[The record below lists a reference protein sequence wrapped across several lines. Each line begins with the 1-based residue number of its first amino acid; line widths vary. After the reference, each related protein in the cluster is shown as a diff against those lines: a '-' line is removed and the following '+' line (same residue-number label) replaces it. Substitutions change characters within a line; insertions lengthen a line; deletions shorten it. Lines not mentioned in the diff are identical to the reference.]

1 VFVSPADG
9 RITEVTRL
17 AHDDYLEGPAIQIGI
32 FMSIFDVH
40 LTRAPATTRVIA
52 LRYSPGEFLNAL
64 NWQSAT
70 NNESMWIGLEDELPP
85 YDRMAVRQIAG
96 AYARRI
102 VCTLR
107 PGQGVVRGEKIG
119 MIKLGSRT
127 ELIVPDR
134 PDMRIEVN
142 VGDRVRAG
150 VTVLAKRGDQGPQR
164 SGTASPESSE

>member
-1 VFVSPADG
+1 MLPCPID
-9 RITEVTRL
+9 ITHNLKTTQYQLQTAEVLRV
-17 AHDDYLEGPAIQIGI
+17 

-52 LRYSPGEFLNAL
+52 LRYSSGRFLNAMKPE
-64 NWQSAT
+64 SAT
-70 NNESMWIGLEDELPP
+70 KNESMWIGLEDELPP
-85 YDRMAVRQIAG
+85 HDRMAVRQIAG

-107 PGQGVVRGEKIG
+107 PGQVVAPGEKIG

-134 PDMRIEVN
+134 PDLQIEVK
-142 VGDRVRAG
+142 VGDRVLAG
-150 VTVLAKRGDQGPQR
+150 VSVLARRRPAGPPG
-164 SGTASPESSE
+164 SDTASRQSSD

>member
-1 VFVSPADG
+1 V
-9 RITEVTRL
+9 
-17 AHDDYLEGPAIQIGI
+17 AHDDYLEGPAIRIGI

-64 NWQSAT
+64 NSQSAT
-70 NNESMWIGLEDELPP
+70 KNESMWIGLEDELPP
-85 YDRMAVRQIAG
+85 HDRMAVRQIAG

-107 PGQGVVRGEKIG
+107 PGRIVVRGERIG

-134 PDMRIEVN
+134 PDLRIEVN
-142 VGDRVRAG
+142 VGDRVSAG
-150 VTVLAKRGDQGPQR
+150 VSVLARRDLTGPQE
-164 SGTASPESSE
+164 SGKVSPGVQ

>member
-1 VFVSPADG
+1 MFVSPADG

-17 AHDDYLEGPAIQIGI
+17 AHDDWLEGPATRIGI

-40 LTRAPATTRVIA
+40 LTRAPATARVIA

-64 NWQSAT
+64 NSQSAT
-70 NNESMWIGLEDELPP
+70 KNESMWIGLENELPP
-85 YDRMAVRQIAG
+85 HDRMAVRQIAG

-107 PGQGVVRGEKIG
+107 PGRIVVRGEKIG

-134 PDMRIEVN
+134 PDLRIEVN

-150 VTVLAKRGDQGPQR
+150 VTVLAKRGDQGSQR